1 MKLVLDVGGTSIRGA
16 IYENEKAIK
25 ELHANSREV
34 ALASFIENIIKEN
47 SAIKTISI
55 AYAGQVRDG
64 VILSAPNIEVDKH
77 EIKNYFETKFGVK
90 LFIENDLNAAILAEA
105 KEHTCHDICAVYVGT
120 GLGLGVISGNRL
132 IRGARS
138 VATELGHIPYKKA
151 PFLCGCGR
159 DNCIELFASGSALEK
174 WQKHYSLENLDLE
187 ILKSSNQPHAKE
199 LYEEF
204 LKALLFALGTV
215 ITVFNPKVLV
225 LGGGVIENNP
235 FLYEIILEKI
245 ANYALG
251 ASLVDLQIVQTN
263 IKNAPLLG
271 AYLLKDENE

>member
-16 IYENEKAIK
+16 IYENEQAIQ

-34 ALASFIENIIKEN
+34 GLAYFIENILQEN
-47 SAIKTISI
+47 SSIKTISI
-55 AYAGQVRDG
+55 AYAGQVREG

-77 EIKNYFETKFGVK
+77 EIKSYFETKFDVA

-105 KEHTCHDICAVYVGT
+105 KEHKCADICAVYVGT
-120 GLGLGVISGNRL
+120 GLGLGVISGGKL

-174 WQKHYSLENLDLE
+174 WQKHYELDFEDLE
-187 ILKSSNQPHAKE
+187 ILRTSTIPKQKE
-199 LYEEF
+199 IYEEF
-204 LKALLFALGTV
+204 VESLLFALGTV

-225 LGGGVIENNP
+225 LGGGVIQNSP
-235 FLYEIILEKI
+235 FLYKIIVEKI

-251 ASLVDLQIVQTN
+251 ASLVELKIVQTN
-263 IKNAPLLG
+263 IKDAPLQG
-271 AYLLKDENE
+271 AYLLKDES

>member
-16 IYENEKAIK
+16 LYENEQVKK
-25 ELHANSREV
+25 ELHANSREIG
-34 ALASFIENIIKEN
+34 LAIFIENTLKEN
-47 SAIKTISI
+47 SAIKTVSI
-55 AYAGQVRDG
+55 AYAGQVREG

-77 EIKNYFETKFGVK
+77 EIKNYFETNFDVK

-105 KEHTCHDICAVYVGT
+105 KEQKCEDICAVYVGT
-120 GLGLGVISGNRL
+120 GLGLGVISGGKL

-174 WQKHYSLENLDLE
+174 WQKYYELDFEDLE
-187 ILKSSNQPHAKE
+187 ILRTSTMPKQKE
-199 LYEEF
+199 IYEEF
-204 LKALLFALGTV
+204 LESLLFALGTV

-225 LGGGVIENNP
+225 LGGGVIQNSP
-235 FLYEIILEKI
+235 FLIESIVEKI

-251 ASLVDLQIVQTN
+251 ASMVELEIVQTN
-263 IKNAPLLG
+263 IKDAPLQG
-271 AYLLKDENE
+271 AYLLKDES